1 MRTLLLT
8 ALLASPALAIFNVV
22 IQGRGLKQFLDTT
35 PKLASSLDLENY
47 KKVAGRQMWAALAQ
61 AGLLLIAPACFF
73 WGLMIHSL
81 TPADFIWILLPSV
94 VVILVARSFRSL
106 EQRAWSIPAANEYLT
121 TERDRVVKVWRTK
134 AFPDW

>member
-1 MRTLLLT
+1 MLI
-8 ALLASPALAIFNVV
+8 SPALAIFNVV

-35 PKLASSLDLENY
+35 PTLASSLDLENF
-47 KKVAGRQMWAALAQ
+47 KRVAGRQMWAALAQ
-61 AGLLLIAPACFF
+61 AALLLVAPACFF

-81 TPADFIWILLPSV
+81 TPADFVWILLPSV

-106 EQRAWSIPAANEYLT
+106 ELRAWSIPAADQYLT

-134 AFPDW
+134 PLPDW

>member
-1 MRTLLLT
+1 MRTVLII
-8 ALLASPALAIFNVV
+8 AMLASPALAIFNVV

-35 PKLASSLDLENY
+35 PKLASSLDLENF
-47 KKVAGRQMWAALAQ
+47 KRVAGRQMWAALAQ
-61 AGLLLIAPACFF
+61 AVLLLIAPACFF

-81 TPADFIWILLPSV
+81 TPADFVWILLPSV

-106 EQRAWSIPAANEYLT
+106 ELRAWSIPAADQYLT
-121 TERDRVVKVWRTK
+121 TERDRIVKIWRTK

>member
-106 EQRAWSIPAANEYLT
+106 EVRAWTIPTANESLT
-121 TERDRVVKVWRTK
+121 NERDRVVRVWRTK
-134 AFPDW
+134 PIPDW

>member
-8 ALLASPALAIFNVV
+8 VMLISPALAIFNVV
-22 IQGRGLKQFLDTT
+22 IQGRGLKEFLDKT
-35 PKLASSLDLENY
+35 PMLASSLDLENF

-61 AGLLLIAPACFF
+61 AVLLLIAPACFF
-73 WGLMIHSL
+73 WGVVNQSL
-81 TPADFIWILLPSV
+81 KPADFIWILLPSV

-106 EQRAWSIPAANEYLT
+106 ELRAWSIPAANEYLT

-134 AFPDW
+134 PLPDW